1 MANTTK
7 PLASIIIIHPKYIDN
22 DACKSRK
29 NDSEISLFNETIVVI
44 MEISIIDRKNLD

>member
-7 PLASIIIIHPKYIDN
+7 PLASIIIIQPKYIDN

-29 NDSEISLFNETIVVI
+29 NDSEISLFNETIDVI
-44 MEISIIDRKNLD
+44 MEISIIDRKNRG